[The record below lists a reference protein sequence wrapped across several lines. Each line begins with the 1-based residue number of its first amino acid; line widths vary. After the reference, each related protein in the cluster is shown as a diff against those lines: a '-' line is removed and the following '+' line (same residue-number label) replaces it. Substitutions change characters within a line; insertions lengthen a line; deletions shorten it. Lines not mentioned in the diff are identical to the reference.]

1 MESFS
6 LLPPHAITTRHAT
19 ERFDLQQR
27 LHVSESD
34 ISGKGEG
41 REGGI
46 ESPRYG
52 AERIVH
58 GAIDALAIPEPGF
71 TWPGDLLTL
80 HVKYVGARPR
90 TTKMRG
96 GMIYNGV
103 MGSRDDTAVIVAPRG
118 IIAMPDLG
126 LPSRRARSRYSC
138 FLEKSRSRLRDG
150 KVVEE
155 RMFRVWLMKL

>member
-1 MESFS
+1 MRYN
-6 LLPPHAITTRHAT
+6 ATRQ
-19 ERFDLQQR
+19 RFDLQQR

-34 ISGKGEG
+34 ISG
-41 REGGI
+41 REGGRHRK
-46 ESPRYG
+46 PRYG

-58 GAIDALAIPEPGF
+58 GPIDALAIPEPGF

-118 IIAMPDLG
+118 IIAWPRPAFQAISVLV
-126 LPSRRARSRYSC
+126 LPR
-138 FLEKSRSRLRDG
+138 EKSILIARWKSMYWG
-150 KVVEE
+150 EG
-155 RMFRVWLMKL
+155 VWCSVNDSEIDEWTE

>member
-1 MESFS
+1 MRLITASATFISHRYIQRRLTLLPLAIFCGLGRPTSTQFHVESFS
-6 LLPPHAITTRHAT
+6 LLPHRLASCDTTRHARGSIYSNDYT
-19 ERFDLQQR
+19 YLS
-27 LHVSESD
+27 L
-34 ISGKGEG
+34 ISQGG

-46 ESPRYG
+46 ESRRYG

-58 GAIDALAIPEPGF
+58 GPIDALAIPEPGF

-118 IIAMPDLG
+118 IIA
-126 LPSRRARSRYSC
+126 
-138 FLEKSRSRLRDG
+138 
-150 KVVEE
+150 
-155 RMFRVWLMKL
+155 